1 MIGHLFHS
9 AWQRRP
15 DSPWQVISLGSD
27 TIAQRCIHMYV
38 SLGIAQHK
46 SRMKNYAGLFPFRH
60 RATLTKFGDDFEA
73 AKEVK
78 TAFCDHRVTRLEVTW
93 LTPRRLDLHF
103 LLVYP
108 FLPLPFE
115 NVLFFL
121 SVFRVHA
128 TYLLFCCILYYFY
141 ISLCLFPP
149 SLSLHLSVSIILFLS
164 LSFYLSLHLSLS
176 HSLLVAVVENIR
188 ITIRTCQIK

>member
-1 MIGHLFHS
+1 
-9 AWQRRP
+9 
-15 DSPWQVISLGSD
+15 
-27 TIAQRCIHMYV
+27 MYV

-115 NVLFFL
+115 NVLFSL
-121 SVFRVHA
+121 SESFVFRVHA

-149 SLSLHLSVSIILFLS
+149 LFPYTCLSVSFSLFLS
-164 LSFYLSLHLSLS
+164 FPPPVSPF
-176 HSLLVAVVENIR
+176 LLVAVVENIR

>member
-121 SVFRVHA
+121 SESFVFRVHA

-141 ISLCLFPP
+141 ISPCPFPL
-149 SLSLHLSVSIILFLS
+149 SLSLHLSASIILSLSLFPSTCLS
-164 LSFYLSLHLSLS
+164 LSVSGSS
-176 HSLLVAVVENIR
+176 
-188 ITIRTCQIK
+188 